1 MTKLEKFKQQI
12 FALLERPAP
21 GFPKLTVSAEQL
33 NSIMMAQTYEDA
45 REAAI
50 QYGWERYVK
59 QFENRMGISEEE
71 TSTEEIYK
79 KLYDDLLGQQSD
91 PFIGVDSETIIS
103 YKGVDTPIGDVA
115 DNFYVNNDNNFSFIN
130 STPDQIM
137 ELQASLVNA
146 GLLGPRV
153 GKPFRPGVWNTELEG
168 KIMYNLMSQAN
179 NIGIGKAENGWQNVL
194 ESYIQNPV
202 SLGLQVD
209 PYLPPDYQGISTSIN
224 NLFERELGRE
234 PMPYELKLLANT
246 YLSESEKAYNQ
257 KVMLFE
263 EAQNFQV
270 TADNL
275 NEYGNHI
282 QKKII
287 EEQGLTEIDPTSGM
301 FDKFQQIT
309 AEERERL
316 KDYGDIQKTNSL
328 IINSITGAPR

>member
-59 QFENRMGISEEE
+59 QFERTVGEVEEQSSEEFL
-71 TSTEEIYK
+71 K
-79 KLYDDLLGQQSD
+79 KLYEEQFGQQRD